1 MDTRPLVMALLTLS
15 GGVLAVAGALVAVLL
30 ARNIV
35 QVARSSASRVPG
47 PWYSKWTS
55 LVLDLHF
62 LNGTRSFYVHAL
74 HAEYGPVVRIAP
86 NEVDMTDL
94 DAVKTVYAVK
104 ETFVKSNF
112 YRNIVAP
119 GTESMFSTVD
129 IDFHR
134 RHRRLLAA
142 PMSES
147 SLKAVMPQVRAH
159 VDLAV
164 RRVGEEMAARGSAD
178 VLKWW
183 LFMATDIIGQLTF
196 GDSFRMLELGR
207 KNEYAHELERVG
219 RIGALRAC
227 FPSIVRL
234 AYKTPFRL
242 PVFQGAVEASRN
254 MLRYATDSLD
264 RYRRV
269 VDTDAAFVQQ
279 TLFTKVFKAEEDE
292 KMTFKE
298 VRDEAQSYIVAG
310 SDTTANSMT
319 FLTWAVCRH
328 PAIRDALVKGLRT
341 LPDDYTETHLKDLP
355 YLEQVVDETLRLY
368 SAAPSGLP
376 RVVPPGGCE
385 LAGYWFDE
393 GTAVSAQAYSMHRD
407 PVIFPQPDA
416 FVPSRWAQPTKAMK
430 DSYMPFG
437 RGSRVCIGQ
446 HLAKTELRLA
456 TARFFLTFPD
466 AQMSSLEGMSDR
478 DMEPKIHF
486 LAAPSGGRCLIQA
499 A

>member
-1 MDTRPLVMALLTLS
+1 MAIVTVSGGIIALVGAVLTL
-15 GGVLAVAGALVAVLL
+15 VLARTV
-30 ARNIV
+30 V
-35 QVARSSASRVPG
+35 QVARSSASKVPG
-47 PWYSKWTS
+47 PWYSNWTS

-62 LNGTRSFYVHAL
+62 LYGTRSFYVHAL
-74 HAEYGPVVRIAP
+74 HEQYGPVVRIAP
-86 NEVDMTDL
+86 NEVDITDL
-94 DAVKTVYAVK
+94 EAVKTIYTVK
-104 ETFVKSNF
+104 ETFVKSQF
-112 YRNIVAP
+112 YRRIVSP
-119 GTESMFSTVD
+119 GSESMFSTVS

-134 RHRRLLAA
+134 RHRRLLAS

-147 SLKAVMPQVRAH
+147 SLKAVMPQIRALS
-159 VDLAV
+159 DLAV
-164 RRVGEEMAARGSAD
+164 QRIEEEMKTRGSAD

-219 RIGALRAC
+219 RIGAIRAS

-242 PVFQGAVEASRN
+242 PVFQAAVEASRN
-254 MLRYATDSLD
+254 MTRYATDSLN

-269 VDTDAAFVQQ
+269 VENDTTFVQQ

-292 KMTFKE
+292 KMPFRE

-319 FLTWAVCRH
+319 YLTWAVCRH
-328 PAIRDALVKGLRT
+328 PSIRDALVKELRT
-341 LPDDYTETHLKDLP
+341 LPEDYTEAQLRDLP
-355 YLEQVVDETLRLY
+355 YLEKVIDETLRLY

-376 RVVPPGGCE
+376 RVVPSGGCQ

-393 GTAVSAQAYSMHRD
+393 GTTVSTQAYSMHRD
-407 PVIFPQPDA
+407 PVVFPQPDA
-416 FVPSRWAQPTKAMK
+416 FIPSRWAEPTKAMK

-446 HLAKTELRLA
+446 HLAKIELRLA

-486 LAAPSGGRCLIQA
+486 LSGPSGGRCLIQA

>member
-1 MDTRPLVMALLTLS
+1 MAIVTVS
-15 GGVLAVAGALVAVLL
+15 GGIIALVGAVLALVL
-30 ARNIV
+30 ARTVV
-35 QVARSSASRVPG
+35 QVARSSASKVPG
-47 PWYSKWTS
+47 PWYSNWTS

-62 LNGTRSFYVHAL
+62 LHGTRSFYVHAL
-74 HAEYGPVVRIAP
+74 HEQYGPVVRIAP
-86 NEVDMTDL
+86 NEVDITDL
-94 DAVKTVYAVK
+94 EAVKTIYTVK
-104 ETFVKSNF
+104 ETFVKSQF
-112 YRNIVAP
+112 YRRIVSP
-119 GTESMFSTVD
+119 GSESMFSTVS

-134 RHRRLLAA
+134 RHRRLLAS

-147 SLKAVMPQVRAH
+147 SLKAVMPQIRALS
-159 VDLAV
+159 DLAV
-164 RRVGEEMAARGSAD
+164 QRIEEEMKTRGSAD

-219 RIGALRAC
+219 RIGAIRAS
-227 FPSIVRL
+227 FPSIVSL

-242 PVFQGAVEASRN
+242 PVFQAAVEASRN
-254 MLRYATDSLD
+254 MTRYATDSLN

-269 VDTDAAFVQQ
+269 VENDTTFVQQ

-292 KMTFKE
+292 KMPFRE

-319 FLTWAVCRH
+319 YLTWAVCRH
-328 PAIRDALVKGLRT
+328 PSIRDALVKELRT
-341 LPDDYTETHLKDLP
+341 LPEDYTEAQLRDLP
-355 YLEQVVDETLRLY
+355 YLEKVIDETLRLY

-376 RVVPPGGCE
+376 RVVPSGGCQ

-393 GTAVSAQAYSMHRD
+393 GTTVSTQAYSMHRD
-407 PVIFPQPDA
+407 PVVFPQPDA
-416 FVPSRWAQPTKAMK
+416 FIPSRWAEPTKAMK

-446 HLAKTELRLA
+446 HLAKIELRLA

-486 LAAPSGGRCLIQA
+486 LSGPSGGRCLIQA